1 LLFGLGGIFVE
12 ILQDFQFC
20 MVPTDQHEVS
30 NLLKKLKGY
39 PLFEGARGKKPIDE
53 NAFIKVTLKIST
65 LLTFVPKIEKFDLS
79 QLLIDGDEIIA
90 VVLKSD

>member
-1 LLFGLGGIFVE
+1 MIWRFRTCSKTQK
-12 ILQDFQFC
+12 LQTFKG
-20 MVPTDQHEVS
+20 VIS
-30 NLLKKLKGY
+30 KKL
-39 PLFEGARGKKPIDE
+39 IDK

>member
-1 LLFGLGGIFVE
+1 LVLAEYFVE

-20 MVPTDQHEVS
+20 MVPTDEHEVS

-53 NAFIKVTLKIST
+53 SAFIEVILKIST
-65 LLTFVPKIEKFDLS
+65 LLTFVPEIEELDLNP
-79 QLLIDGDEIIA
+79 LLADGNEDH
-90 VVLKSD
+90 SC